1 MRLTIYTDGGSIGN
15 PGPSASA
22 YVIYEGSK
30 IIAEE
35 GRFIGHATNNQAE
48 YQALVFALE
57 KVLGL
62 KKTHTFEKIEVVA
75 DSELL
80 VRQVNGLY
88 KVKNA
93 AIREYIMKIRVL
105 EGELNVPISYT
116 HTLREGNQVADSLVK
131 KALRQEGF
139 SI

>member
-1 MRLTIYTDGGSIGN
+1 MTLTIFTDGGSLNN

-22 YVIYEGSK
+22 YVIYEGNK

-48 YQALVFALE
+48 YQALIFSLEKALE
-57 KVLGL
+57 LQ
-62 KKTHTFEKIEVVA
+62 KTLTFDKIGVIA

-93 AIREYIMKIRVL
+93 AIREYIMKIRTL
-105 EGELNVPISYT
+105 EGSLNVPMSYT
-116 HTLREGNQVADSLVK
+116 HTLREGNQVADALV
-131 KALRQEGF
+131 
-139 SI
+139 